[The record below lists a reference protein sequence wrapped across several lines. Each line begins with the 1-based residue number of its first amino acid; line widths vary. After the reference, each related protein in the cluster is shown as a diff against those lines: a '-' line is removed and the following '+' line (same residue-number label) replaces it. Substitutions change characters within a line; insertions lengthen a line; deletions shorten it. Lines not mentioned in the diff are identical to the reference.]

1 MGSIRGKLLFGL
13 ECLVQTLE
21 HMIKLVCKLMEFI
34 FAAVQFDTLLQVISR
49 MISNGIRISD
59 SLVMD
64 ESSP

>member
-34 FAAVQFDTLLQVISR
+34 FAVVQFDTLLQVISSGN
-49 MISNGIRISD
+49 MKCSICNLSD
-59 SLVMD
+59 RF
-64 ESSP
+64 

>member
-34 FAAVQFDTLLQVISR
+34 FAAVQVDTLLQVISSGR
-49 MISNGIRISD
+49 D
-59 SLVMD
+59 CLVMD
-64 ESSP
+64 ESSA